1 MPAHSEDLDMLLLTA
16 TATRRVQRDGIRF
29 ASTRYVSP
37 VLAAYVG
44 EDVTVRYDPRDLG
57 EIRLFHD
64 SAFLCRAIAPERS
77 SETITFAD
85 LQSARNTRRRALK
98 QQLRSLSN
106 VASSLPEDTRHRP
119 AAALSLP
126 PSPTR
131 QPRNRRDTG

>member
-57 EIRLFHD
+57 EIRLFRD
-64 SAFLCRAIAPERS
+64 SAFLCRAIALNAPPKRS
-77 SETITFAD
+77 
-85 LQSARNTRRRALK
+85 
-98 QQLRSLSN
+98 
-106 VASSLPEDTRHRP
+106 
-119 AAALSLP
+119 
-126 PSPTR
+126 PSPTCR
-131 QPRNRRDTG
+131 AQGTPGAGR